1 VSEILTEFQSVFEPP
16 SGYPPKRQCDHIIPL
31 VPGAGPVSVRPY
43 RYPPAIKDEI
53 ERQVSEMLQSG
64 IIQPSSSP
72 FSSSVLL
79 VKKKTAASVF
89 VLIFDTSMQL
99 QQRSNILCQ

>member
-1 VSEILTEFQSVFEPP
+1 VL
-16 SGYPPKRQCDHIIPL
+16 
-31 VPGAGPVSVRPY
+31 AGPVSVRSY

-53 ERQVSEMLQSG
+53 ERQVSEMLQSK

-72 FSSSVLL
+72 FSLSVLS
-79 VKKKTAASVF
+79 VKKKTTASVF